1 MNVCLIYSGFLRTW
15 DRCMP
20 NHFDNIVKPNDDNV
34 RGSGNSVEAYF
45 HTDKDPLPGGKWG
58 FKHYFIPIPE
68 KLFYHDPFAAHPYA
82 ERKSPEGS
90 VYQTL
95 RQWQCNF
102 VAFSIVPSTFDVY
115 VRMRPDLMF
124 NGPLKLQKPEPK
136 TVYIP
141 QGMDYGGINDQC
153 AYGDYDSMKVYYQVF
168 ENYHFLWRDKGITFN
183 SEVMQKANLEDKGIN
198 VVRFGSPQHDLI
210 R

>member
-1 MNVCLIYSGFLRTW
+1 MKVCLIYSGFMRTW
-15 DRCMP
+15 DRCRD
-20 NHFDNIVKPNDDNV
+20 NHRENIYTQNENV
-34 RGSGNSVEAYF
+34 TAYF
-45 HTDKDPLPGGKWG
+45 HTDKDPFNKGFDIWGLP
-58 FKHYFIPIPE
+58 HYFIPIPE
-68 KLFYHDPFAAHPYA
+68 KLFYPDPFAYVHPYSD
-82 ERKSPEGS
+82 RKSPEGS
-90 VYQTL
+90 VVQTL